1 MSNDEKIVQLNREA
15 KLYLVGILK
24 NGFITQNDV
33 YKIAG
38 MTNLNSLRIEV
49 IDRREQVEKDIV
61 SNSDE
66 QKARFA
72 GQNNGQF

>member
-1 MSNDEKIVQLNREA
+1 MSNDEKIVQLNRES

-33 YKIAG
+33 YKIAE

-66 QKARFA
+66 QKAVGA
-72 GQNNGQF
+72 